1 MLGNAAVVGT
11 TDMGRAGGGEFGEE
25 VGDGV
30 DVGKLHYGRGLAL
43 ADLDADVWRLVQGAE
58 TILVGDI
65 IA

>member
-1 MLGNAAVVGT
+1 
-11 TDMGRAGGGEFGEE
+11 MGRAGGGKLSEE

-30 DVGKLHYGRGLAL
+30 DVGKLHYGRRIAL
-43 ADLDADVWRLVQGAE
+43 ADLDADVWWLVQGAE

>member
-1 MLGNAAVVGT
+1 
-11 TDMGRAGGGEFGEE
+11 MGRAGGGEFGEE

-30 DVGKLHYGRGLAL
+30 DAGKLHYGRRIAL
-43 ADLDADVWRLVQGAE
+43 ADLDSDVWWLVQGAE